1 MPKKFSRDEYLRR
14 WQKVRALM
22 KEERLDCLL
31 IPAEGPDL
39 TYLSGGGAG
48 WLVFPYEG
56 APIAISERE
65 GGGQNELGI
74 EMRPDGRPPGSV
86 PGNAEGGNWS
96 PAIIDA
102 LDARDMSRA
111 HIGVGNLSGV
121 FRNEEGGV
129 SYTILDR
136 VKKSFPQARFDSA
149 ADLLMRAQLVR
160 SPEEIAVFDK
170 ATAVAEQ
177 GCQALF
183 ETARPGVSLRELW
196 ITMYERMLRASGQPG
211 SIAFTLQ
218 GVRTADPGIPHG
230 GPASGHILRAGEIL
244 GQEITGSV
252 LGYTAQ
258 VDHPVC
264 VGSPAPKEWAK
275 TAQDSIDTFHRLL
288 EFIAPGK
295 SMRELNDHVLT
306 LLAQKGRTETTTKVI
321 FNMGEG
327 PRSGPNRREGK
338 NLVVEAGWVIN
349 VVKPGTYMPGSDTVI
364 DFGDPVV
371 VTDQGARRLGKR
383 KLEVLSLGA

>member
-1 MPKKFSRDEYLRR
+1 MPKKFSRDEYMRR

-22 KEERLDCLL
+22 KQDRLDCLL
-31 IPAEGPDL
+31 VPAEGPDL
-39 TYLSGGGAG
+39 AYLTGGGAG
-48 WLVFPYEG
+48 WVVFPYEG
-56 APIAISERE
+56 APIALSERE

-74 EMRPDGRPPGSV
+74 EFRPDGRPPGSV
-86 PGNAEGGNWS
+86 PGNAEGGYWS

-129 SYTILDR
+129 SYTTLDR
-136 VKKSFPQARFDSA
+136 VKRTFPQARFDSA

-160 SPEEIAVFDK
+160 SPEEIAVFEK
-170 ATAVAEQ
+170 ATAVAEL
-177 GCQALF
+177 GCQALM

-211 SIAFTLQ
+211 SIAFTIE
-218 GVRTADPGIPHG
+218 GVRTADPGIPHA

-252 LGYTAQ
+252 LGYTTQ

-264 VGSPAPKEWAK
+264 VGPPAPAAWAK
-275 TAQDSIDTFHRLL
+275 TAQDSIDTFHRLV

-295 SMRELNDHVLT
+295 TVRELMDHVLT
-306 LLAQKGRTETTTKVI
+306 LLAEKGRTETGTKVI

-327 PRSGPNRREGK
+327 PRIGPNRREGK

-371 VTDQGARRLGKR
+371 VTDKGARRLGKR
-383 KLEVLSLGA
+383 KLDVLTLGT